1 MSDTAFNLNIL
12 IAHRGLQ
19 SRFPENTLL
28 ALKKAIDTGAQYIE
42 LDIQF
47 SADCLPIIYHDHDL
61 QRVSGIQGNVW
72 DYPRKELLGI
82 SAYEPQRLG
91 NRFKTETIAPLEA
104 LVALLQQNPQ
114 VTAFVELKEESIA
127 HCGRDLMLERV
138 MNILA
143 PVKPQ
148 VVLISYD
155 YCLVEAARKAQW
167 GQVGVVLK
175 QWQDL
180 ETNTVKNISSDYI
193 FVDHEKMPQQI
204 TGLDAIKGILVAYE
218 VGDIALGKE
227 LINKGVSML
236 ETFELERLS

>member
-1 MSDTAFNLNIL
+1 
-12 IAHRGLQ
+12 
-19 SRFPENTLL
+19 
-28 ALKKAIDTGAQYIE
+28 
-42 LDIQF
+42 
-47 SADCLPIIYHDHDL
+47 
-61 QRVSGIQGNVW
+61 
-72 DYPRKELLGI
+72 
-82 SAYEPQRLG
+82 
-91 NRFKTETIAPLEA
+91 
-104 LVALLQQNPQ
+104 
-114 VTAFVELKEESIA
+114 
-127 HCGRDLMLERV
+127 MLERV

-180 ETNTVKNISSDYI
+180 ETDTVKNIGSDYI

-204 TGLDAIKGILVAYE
+204 KGLDAIKGILVAYE

-236 ETFELERLS
+236 ETFEIERLS